1 MHHRCEYKLQCV
13 LSEAERVAVFHFERV
28 LVYAV
33 EAFHHAEGLFVAHD
47 GDVGIVLAYEFY
59 CSAMV
64 GFHMVYYEIVNLSVA
79 NYFLNI
85 FDVGNKEIDL
95 NSVYETDFLIV
106 DDVRVV

>member
-1 MHHRCEYKLQCV
+1 
-13 LSEAERVAVFHFERV
+13 
-28 LVYAV
+28 
-33 EAFHHAEGLFVAHD
+33 
-47 GDVGIVLAYEFY
+47 
-59 CSAMV
+59 MV